1 MTKACGIGAVFL
13 VLMFGLVVVTDDALA
28 KSVSSLVC
36 ALFLACYLPLHVRAW
51 KAHR

>member
-1 MTKACGIGAVFL
+1 MTRACGWAAL
-13 VLMFGLVVVTDDALA
+13 LVVLLFGVIVLTDDHLA

-51 KAHR
+51 RSHR